1 MNDKSWVY
9 GWLEPGLGK
18 GLVTCSGQKAKSR
31 RRLLAPCFHPDVLRK
46 YLTVFIEN
54 SEKLV
59 NALKEEENNEFT
71 CIENFIS
78 LCTIDII
85 FETMFGTKID
95 ALKNRSSIFKTSL
108 ERAEDIFFSR
118 LYKPWLWPSFI
129 FWNTKYGKELK
140 QCMNVLEDITKKII
154 QEKKEK
160 HLKGES
166 ETHNGKYKAL
176 LDLLLEKHFETHE
189 LNEEDIREE
198 VNTFVLA
205 GHETVA
211 TSASWALY
219 LIGLHP
225 DVQAKIHEEIDE
237 VFGDEMKRP
246 LTEIDLKNLHFLDS
260 VLKETA
266 RLYPAIPLI
275 ARQATEDCNICDY
288 VIPKGATCV
297 IFLYFLNRD
306 EDVFP
311 EPNKFDPDRF
321 LPENSVNI
329 PEYGYIPFSAGAR
342 SCIGYK
348 YAEMELK
355 TIMCSILR
363 NFTVTSL
370 DDREKIQ
377 PMLKIALHP
386 SQPIRLKFRTRSIQ
400 KRTQNLELI

>member
-1 MNDKSWVY
+1 
-9 GWLEPGLGK
+9 
-18 GLVTCSGQKAKSR
+18 
-31 RRLLAPCFHPDVLRK
+31 
-46 YLTVFIEN
+46 
-54 SEKLV
+54 
-59 NALKEEENNEFT
+59 
-71 CIENFIS
+71 
-78 LCTIDII
+78 
-85 FETMFGTKID
+85 
-95 ALKNRSSIFKTSL
+95 
-108 ERAEDIFFSR
+108 
-118 LYKPWLWPSFI
+118 
-129 FWNTKYGKELK
+129 
-140 QCMNVLEDITKKII
+140 MNVLEDITKKII